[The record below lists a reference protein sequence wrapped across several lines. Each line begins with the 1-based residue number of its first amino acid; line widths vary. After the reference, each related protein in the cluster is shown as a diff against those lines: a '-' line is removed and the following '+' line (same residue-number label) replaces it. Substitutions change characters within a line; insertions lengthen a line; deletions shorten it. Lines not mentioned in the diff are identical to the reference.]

1 MTPEARRDPNA
12 ASTRPIIAR
21 RVSGNAASSGIS
33 AKIVAMAGLC
43 LLLAACAGEDGAEQP
58 AAAPRVDAEAAAAGP
73 RIDAEAVGVAPG
85 VDTETEQSTAAP
97 TFNAEAVASAE
108 AGARALDHIR
118 FLSADS
124 LEGRL
129 VGSEGNRKARDYIA
143 GVYRSL
149 ALSMYEDT
157 YVEPFEFQVDGETRQ
172 GSNVV
177 GYVEGTDQPDRFI
190 VVTAHFDH
198 LGVRGG
204 EIYNGADDNA
214 SGTAGLLMLAEH
226 FSANPARHSLIFAAV
241 DGEEVGL
248 RGARHFVSDPP
259 VPLADMILNVNLDMI
274 SHNDSVLYVAGGY
287 HNESLRP
294 LLDEV
299 AAASGITLRQGHD
312 SPDLPAGDDWTMSS
326 DHGPFH
332 QAGVPF
338 VYFGVEDHPD
348 YHQAS
353 DTFETINP
361 QFFLDA
367 VETVKQAILRFDGR

>member
-1 MTPEARRDPNA
+1 MRGALRQ
-12 ASTRPIIAR
+12 
-21 RVSGNAASSGIS
+21 
-33 AKIVAMAGLC
+33 IVGLC
-43 LLLAACAGEDGAEQP
+43 VLLAACGGEDGGEMPSEEP
-58 AAAPRVDAEAAAAGP
+58 AAAASRLEAEAVSAAPEANAEVDAEAVDRIAAAAAG
-73 RIDAEAVGVAPG
+73 EAQVRG
-85 VDTETEQSTAAP
+85 
-97 TFNAEAVASAE
+97 
-108 AGARALDHIR
+108 LDHIR

-129 VGSEGNRKARDYIA
+129 VGSDGNRKARDYIV
-143 GVYRSL
+143 GIYRSL
-149 ALSMYEDT
+149 GLSMYEDT
-157 YVEPFEFQVDGETRQ
+157 YVEPFEFQIDEETRQ

-177 GYVEGTDQPDRFI
+177 GFVEGTEQPDRFI

-226 FSANPARHSLIFAAV
+226 FSANPPRHSLIFAAV
-241 DGEEVGL
+241 DGEEGGL
-248 RGARHFVSDPP
+248 RGARHFVSEPP
-259 VPLADMILNVNLDMI
+259 VPLTDMTLNVNLDMI

-287 HNESLRP
+287 HTEALRP
-294 LLDEV
+294 VLDEV
-299 AAASGITLRQGHD
+299 ASASAITLRQGHD
-312 SPDLPAGDDWTMSS
+312 SPDLPAGDDWTMAS

-332 QAGVPF
+332 SAGIPF

-353 DTFETINP
+353 DTFETINQ

-367 VETVKQAILRFDGR
+367 VETVKQAILGFDAR

>member
-1 MTPEARRDPNA
+1 MIMR
-12 ASTRPIIAR
+12 STLG
-21 RVSGNAASSGIS
+21 RV
-33 AKIVAMAGLC
+33 AGLSV
-43 LLLAACAGEDGAEQP
+43 LLAACVGGEQR
-58 AAAPRVDAEAAAAGP
+58 AP
-73 RIDAEAVGVAPG
+73 APG
-85 VDTETEQSTAAP
+85 VD
-97 TFNAEAVASAE
+97 AVALAV
-108 AGARALDHIR
+108 AQARARGVDHIR
-118 FLSADS
+118 ILSADS

-129 VGSEGNRKARDYIA
+129 IGSEGNRKARDYIA

-149 ALSMYEDT
+149 NLSMYAGT
-157 YVEPFEFQVDGETRQ
+157 YLDPFEFQVNEETWE

-198 LGVRGG
+198 LGVREGA
-204 EIYNGADDNA
+204 IFNGADDNA

-226 FSANPARHSLIFAAV
+226 FSGNPARHSLIFAAF
-241 DGEEVGL
+241 DGEEGGL

-259 VPLADMILNVNLDMI
+259 IPVVNMALNVNLDMI

-287 HNESLRP
+287 HTESLKSV
-294 LLDEV
+294 LDAV
-299 AAASGITLRQGHD
+299 ASESAITLCQGHD
-312 SPDLPAGDDWTMSS
+312 SPDRPEGDDWTMSS

-332 QAGVPF
+332 VAGVPF

-353 DTFETINP
+353 DTFETINQ

-367 VETVKQAILRFDGR
+367 VETVKQTILTFDRKSGR

>member
-1 MTPEARRDPNA
+1 MADGPLKHFIGETHRR
-12 ASTRPIIAR
+12 STLGR
-21 RVSGNAASSGIS
+21 
-33 AKIVAMAGLC
+33 MAGLFV
-43 LLLAACAGEDGAEQP
+43 LLAACGGEDAAEQP
-58 AAAPRVDAEAAAAGP
+58 AAAPGADAEAVAAAPGVDAEAVAA
-73 RIDAEAVGVAPG
+73 
-85 VDTETEQSTAAP
+85 
-97 TFNAEAVASAE
+97 AE
-108 AGARALDHIR
+108 AGAQGLNHIR

-129 VGSEGNRKARDYIA
+129 IGSEGNRKARDYIV
-143 GVYRSL
+143 GVYGSL
-149 ALSMYEDT
+149 ALSMNEGT
-157 YVEPFEFQVDGETRQ
+157 YLMPFEFQANDVTRE

-198 LGVRGG
+198 LGVRDG

-226 FSANPARHSLIFAAV
+226 FSANPARHSLIFAAL
-241 DGEEVGL
+241 DGEEGGL

-259 VPLADMILNVNLDMI
+259 VPLASIALNVNLDMI

-287 HNESLRP
+287 HSESLQSV
-294 LLDEV
+294 LDEV
-299 AAASGITLRQGHD
+299 AAESALTLRQGHD

-326 DHGPFH
+326 DHAPFH
-332 QAGVPF
+332 AAGVPF

-353 DTFETINP
+353 DTFETINQ

-367 VETVKQAILRFDGR
+367 VETVKQAILRFDGQ

>member
-1 MTPEARRDPNA
+1 
-12 ASTRPIIAR
+12 
-21 RVSGNAASSGIS
+21 
-33 AKIVAMAGLC
+33 MAGLC
-43 LLLAACAGEDGAEQP
+43 VLLAACGGQDAAEQP
-58 AAAPRVDAEAAAAGP
+58 AEAANRVDAEAVAA
-73 RIDAEAVGVAPG
+73 
-85 VDTETEQSTAAP
+85 
-97 TFNAEAVASAE
+97 AE
-108 AGARALDHIR
+108 AGARGLDHIR

-129 VGSEGNRKARDYIA
+129 VGSEGNRKARDYIVD
-143 GVYRSL
+143 VYRSL

-157 YVEPFEFQVDGETRQ
+157 YLEPFDFQIDEETRQ

-198 LGVRGG
+198 LGVQSG

-214 SGTAGLLMLAEH
+214 SGTAGLLMLAEY
-226 FSANPARHSLIFAAV
+226 FSANPVGHSLIFAAV
-241 DGEEVGL
+241 DGEEGGL

-259 VPLADMILNVNLDMI
+259 VPLANMALNVNLDMI

-287 HNESLRP
+287 HTESLRSV
-294 LLDEV
+294 LDEV
-299 AAASGITLRQGHD
+299 AAESTITLLQGHD
-312 SPDLPAGDDWTMSS
+312 SPNLPPGDDWTLAS

-332 QAGVPF
+332 QAGIPF

-353 DTFETINP
+353 DTFETINQ

-367 VETVKQAILRFDGR
+367 VETVKQAILRFDR

>member
-1 MTPEARRDPNA
+1 MSRQIRWV
-12 ASTRPIIAR
+12 
-21 RVSGNAASSGIS
+21 RVSLQGML
-33 AKIVAMAGLC
+33 IVPMAGLC
-43 LLLAACAGEDGAEQP
+43 LLLAACGVEDGAEEP
-58 AAAPRVDAEAAAAGP
+58 AAAPRLDAEAVAAGPRLDAETVAAAPELDAGAVAAAEAAARG
-73 RIDAEAVGVAPG
+73 
-85 VDTETEQSTAAP
+85 
-97 TFNAEAVASAE
+97 
-108 AGARALDHIR
+108 LDHIR

-129 VGSEGNRKARDYIA
+129 VGSEGNRKARDYIV

-157 YVEPFEFQVDGETRQ
+157 YVEPFEFQIDDETRR

-198 LGVRGG
+198 LGVRDG

-226 FSANPARHSLIFAAV
+226 FSADPARHSLIFAAL
-241 DGEEVGL
+241 DGEERGL
-248 RGARHFVSDPP
+248 RGARRFVSDPP
-259 VPLADMILNVNLDMI
+259 VPVANMALNVNLDMI

-287 HNESLRP
+287 HTESLRAV
-294 LLDEV
+294 LDEV
-299 AAASGITLRQGHD
+299 AAASAITLRQGHD
-312 SPDLPAGDDWTMSS
+312 SPDLPAGDDWTLSS

-353 DTFETINP
+353 DTFETINQ
-361 QFFLDA
+361 QFFLGA